1 MLVIQLLKNKKN
13 MFAILVIIWAVVTLI
28 EDVTNGRAD

>member
-1 MLVIQLLKNKKN
+1 MLAIQLLKNKN

-28 EDVTNGRAD
+28 EEITNGRAD